1 MAFFARAAAI
11 SSGDCDSIP
20 FRMSKSGITDFIP
33 FRSILEILE
42 FFFSKFESFCWFVI
56 ELRNPKERLL
66 AKIAY
71 LELVDRRM
79 MRWVNK

>member
-42 FFFSKFESFCWFVI
+42 FLEIFFEIRKFLLVCDWIKES
-56 ELRNPKERLL
+56 
-66 AKIAY
+66 
-71 LELVDRRM
+71 
-79 MRWVNK
+79 